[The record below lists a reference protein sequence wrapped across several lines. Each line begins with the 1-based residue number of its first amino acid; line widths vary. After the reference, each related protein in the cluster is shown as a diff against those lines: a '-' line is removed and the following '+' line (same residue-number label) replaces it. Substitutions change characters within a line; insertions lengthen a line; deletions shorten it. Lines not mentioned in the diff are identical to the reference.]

1 MGRYV
6 IVGAGLRPA
15 RTIKSTLH
23 TRRTISAN
31 GERQDLGQHEEAY
44 EVGVEVVEPGGK
56 VG

>member
-1 MGRYV
+1 M
-6 IVGAGLRPA
+6 VGAGLRPA
-15 RTIKSTLH
+15 RTIESTLH

-31 GERQDLGQHEEAY
+31 GERQDLGRHEEAY